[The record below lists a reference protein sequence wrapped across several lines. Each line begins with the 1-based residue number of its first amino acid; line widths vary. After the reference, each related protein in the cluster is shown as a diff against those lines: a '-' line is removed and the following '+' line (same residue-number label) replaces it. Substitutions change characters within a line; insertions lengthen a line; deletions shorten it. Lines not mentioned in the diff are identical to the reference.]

1 MVLKYSR
8 GCPQF
13 PDIGNS
19 QEFSIQGGPV
29 YFKAWWRIISNKTLD
44 SRVGMS
50 PIGSY
55 VRAITSKWQVGVL
68 LWEHRGWMLHMA
80 FSYKAKNIGYNSMLS
95 SVPTYSILLSTIFDG
110 PPLSPERETCCKLS
124 FCRTIAF
131 LTYNAETGIPSC
143 NLPFSSTAS
152 LWTSIDKPIKL
163 LLSWKKGGP
172 SKMGDSWFL
181 YVNRKEWR
189 VYDMSFFL
197 VTRLLNARTC
207 LFRTDS
213 KQSLRP
219 FVFIWKGNGTVP
231 RLKSDCLPV

>member
-1 MVLKYSR
+1 MVSTIHQPEAGPPFLSR
-8 GCPQF
+8 KELRCSRF
-13 PDIGNS
+13 PVS
-19 QEFSIQGGPV
+19 QHSGF
-29 YFKAWWRIISNKTLD
+29 YFPPSANKDRAVNIIEIKD
-44 SRVGMS
+44 F
-50 PIGSY
+50 I
-55 VRAITSKWQVGVL
+55 I
-68 LWEHRGWMLHMA
+68 LW
-80 FSYKAKNIGYNSMLS
+80 
-95 SVPTYSILLSTIFDG
+95 TYSQWRQDLVVI
-110 PPLSPERETCCKLS
+110 PPFSPERETCCMLS
-124 FCRTIAF
+124 ICRTIAF

>member
-1 MVLKYSR
+1 MHGLENPTWILADLWTQSVHTDSKMASPFL
-8 GCPQF
+8 PT
-13 PDIGNS
+13 
-19 QEFSIQGGPV
+19 
-29 YFKAWWRIISNKTLD
+29 ANKVCGLY
-44 SRVGMS
+44 
-50 PIGSY
+50 P
-55 VRAITSKWQVGVL
+55 
-68 LWEHRGWMLHMA
+68 
-80 FSYKAKNIGYNSMLS
+80 F
-95 SVPTYSILLSTIFDG
+95 
-110 PPLSPERETCCKLS
+110 SPEQETCCKLS

-131 LTYNAETGIPSC
+131 LTYNAETGLPSC